1 MVIQNNVELAN
12 EGGLEGVNEHVVKEL
27 LQSHGKSLNDDK
39 LRESAEHIQ
48 SELTASDTENTSA
61 RTVYRIPQQ
70 KH

>member
-12 EGGLEGVNEHVVKEL
+12 EEGIEGVNEHNVKEL
-27 LQSHGKSLNDDK
+27 LQSHGKSLTDDK
-39 LRESAEHIQ
+39 LQELEEHIL
-48 SELTASDTENTSA
+48 SEFTASDTENTSA